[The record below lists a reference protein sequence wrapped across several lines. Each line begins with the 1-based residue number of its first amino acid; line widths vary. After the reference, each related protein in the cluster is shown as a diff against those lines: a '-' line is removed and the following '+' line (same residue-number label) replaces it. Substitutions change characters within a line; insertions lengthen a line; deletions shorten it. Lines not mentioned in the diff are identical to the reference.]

1 MEPVKTTAAHAS
13 HHAHRTD
20 SKSARTPAGA
30 APEADAGG
38 FMSMLAAME
47 QGDAQE
53 TGSGDLVVADAD
65 ADALHSV
72 PSDALPVL
80 PANVDDPTRAPTDAA
95 TSDWLALLL
104 DAQGAAAGVLLP
116 TNQTA
121 ANMASWS
128 EATAALG
135 AHHRLQGAAGTALD
149 TGLQRWL
156 ATDAGGAEG
165 LLEAKTSRGKDA
177 LQALQNATDTDTG
190 LALGQGWSA
199 DPDNTHAA
207 QTVAMQKAM
216 EPVAADRL
224 AQTTTSAVA
233 QAQQWLDRGLGAGGV
248 AAERML
254 HRDQDQK
261 DSPVLPLGQATT
273 DASALWGAA
282 PAAMSAA
289 TPLQSGFADQL
300 TEQVAYWVNQKTQNA
315 EFTLDRD
322 GQPVGVSVSLN
333 GLEAHIT
340 FRSDQAQTRDMLDAS
355 TAQLRDLMQQ
365 QGLSLAGVSVGA
377 QNQPSQQF
385 SDGEDTRGGG
395 VSRARRAQVIA
406 PLPSAADVARASRG
420 VSGGAGQNRLDVFA

>member
-13 HHAHRTD
+13 HHAHRAD

-53 TGSGDLVVADAD
+53 PGGADMVASDT
-65 ADALHSV
+65 DALHTA
-72 PSDALPVL
+72 PSDVVPML
-80 PANVDDPTRAPTDAA
+80 PASVDDPTR
-95 TSDWLALLL
+95 SEWLASLL

-121 ANMASWS
+121 ANIASSS

-177 LQALQNATDTDTG
+177 LQALQNATDTDTDTDTG

-233 QAQQWLDRGLGAGGV
+233 QAQQWLDRGLVAGGV
-248 AAERML
+248 AAERTL

-289 TPLQSGFADQL
+289 TPSQSGFADQL

-385 SDGEDTRGGG
+385 SDGEGTRGGG